1 MLLDDLVVFLALV
14 LGGIQ
19 VLLVLALTLPGE
31 SFVIFHLAAAF
42 FCEGGFSIDLSLG
55 LLLLGYL
62 GTLGRDLLLGFFAL
76 LAALGTIIL
85 LLFMRSLLGDLSLY
99 LLDES
104 GGLSRQEF
112 NLFNWRTSGEE
123 VQV

>member
-1 MLLDDLVVFLALV
+1 M
-14 LGGIQ
+14 
-19 VLLVLALTLPGE
+19 LALTLRGE
-31 SFVIFHLAAAF
+31 PFVIFHLAAAF

-99 LLDES
+99 LLDGS
-104 GGLSRQEF
+104 SGLSSDIFFRI
-112 NLFNWRTSGEE
+112 RARASGAGIG
-123 VQV
+123 QVNDVLSVLGYHAYSGA